1 MEIGPRA
8 VRSAVGRWQAQAV
21 RISLQPGVEMAA
33 VWISLQS
40 GVELQERE
48 RMRIETKHT
57 ECRSSSSSPRRMP
70 LAWVSES
77 QIESIAE
84 RSDRQVSAVG
94 GDGGGGGGGGVL
106 TVGGRQDA
114 EAMEERRRPDAGVA
128 AAAPSR

>member
-1 MEIGPRA
+1 
-8 VRSAVGRWQAQAV
+8 
-21 RISLQPGVEMAA
+21 
-33 VWISLQS
+33 
-40 GVELQERE
+40 
-48 RMRIETKHT
+48 
-57 ECRSSSSSPRRMP
+57 MP

-114 EAMEERRRPDAGVA
+114 KAMEGLLCPDAGA
-128 AAAPSR
+128 AAAGWRGGGGGAESRCPAEAGGAASRRDARVGEMFPTTGDVESFHVE

>member
-1 MEIGPRA
+1 
-8 VRSAVGRWQAQAV
+8 
-21 RISLQPGVEMAA
+21 
-33 VWISLQS
+33 
-40 GVELQERE
+40 
-48 RMRIETKHT
+48 
-57 ECRSSSSSPRRMP
+57 MP

-114 EAMEERRRPDAGVA
+114 EAMEERRCPDAEA
-128 AAAPSR
+128 AAAGWRGGARGGRIVRVRRRGLPALSAVWRCGPLAPSTVRR

>member
-1 MEIGPRA
+1 
-8 VRSAVGRWQAQAV
+8 
-21 RISLQPGVEMAA
+21 
-33 VWISLQS
+33 
-40 GVELQERE
+40 
-48 RMRIETKHT
+48 
-57 ECRSSSSSPRRMP
+57 MP

-114 EAMEERRRPDAGVA
+114 EAMEERWCPDAGAAVA
-128 AAAPSR
+128 GWRGGGGGAESPSPAEGQLRESQDVESFLATRDVESFPVE

>member
-1 MEIGPRA
+1 
-8 VRSAVGRWQAQAV
+8 
-21 RISLQPGVEMAA
+21 
-33 VWISLQS
+33 
-40 GVELQERE
+40 
-48 RMRIETKHT
+48 
-57 ECRSSSSSPRRMP
+57 MP

-114 EAMEERRRPDAGVA
+114 KAMEGRRCPDAGA
-128 AAAPSR
+128 AAAPSRGARRRPEGQLRVATHESGKHS